1 MVESFYS
8 HTPLE
13 LQERS
18 NRSLWHSLKK
28 IPEESYFFGHFSL
41 SKHKNMLFWVAHHT
55 TKSLPHGSPAKLKFP
70 DPKGNLRKENCE
82 QGFDKVKSLWKGREK
97 LFFRKVF
104 PPFPNTPLPHSFTAL
119 RRVWS
124 TAFFSSFPVGGFHAR
139 GILFVISLE
148 LQEIKQ
154 QLFPVARP

>member
-28 IPEESYFFGHFSL
+28 IPEESCFFGHFSL

-70 DPKGNLRKENCE
+70 DPKGNLRKENRE
-82 QGFDKVKSLWKGREK
+82 QGFDKVKSLWKGRDGVWGRGEK

-104 PPFPNTPLPHSFTAL
+104 PPSPKL
-119 RRVWS
+119 
-124 TAFFSSFPVGGFHAR
+124 
-139 GILFVISLE
+139 
-148 LQEIKQ
+148 
-154 QLFPVARP
+154 LFPTLLQLYVAYGGQPFSPVFPSAGSMLEAYYSLSLWSFKK